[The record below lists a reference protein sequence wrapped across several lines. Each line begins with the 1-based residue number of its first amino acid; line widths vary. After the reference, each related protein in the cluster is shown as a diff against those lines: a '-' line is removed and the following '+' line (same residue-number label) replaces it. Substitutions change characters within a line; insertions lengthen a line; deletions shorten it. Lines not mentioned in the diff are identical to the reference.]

1 MHYLSFLL
9 KQFFPVVTLALSV
22 VVLSACGTK
31 EEFKPFVAPVYPV
44 APEEPRF
51 IYERSLMGSADVREL
66 TSEEK
71 FKAMATGVAT
81 GEKSLIKPFD
91 VAVRKGR
98 VYVTDTV
105 ARMVVLFD
113 IKGKRFVEFGHRGP
127 TALLKPAGIT
137 IAPSSEVFVV
147 DLTDK
152 SIHVYD
158 KDGRFLRKFGSAE
171 ELSRPVDVAISNDG
185 RYAYVVDTGGVL
197 SAFHRVVKYD
207 AKTGEVL
214 KIIGERSPLLGGFNF
229 PMTISI
235 DSKDRIY
242 VLDSG
247 NFRVQRFNSEGEFD
261 LTFGKVGTRFGQFSR
276 PKGIAVGPNDNVYVM
291 DASFANFQIFND
303 KGELLMFIGQRGADN
318 EPGIFSLPA
327 GIDVDEDGRIYAVDQ
342 FFSKIEVFRPYGM
355 KQGDG
360 YAGVMPAKE

>member
-1 MHYLSFLL
+1 MYYLSLLL
-9 KQFFPVVTLALSV
+9 KRLLPVTTIVLSMFF
-22 VVLSACGTK
+22 LSACGTK
-31 EEFKPFVAPVYPV
+31 QELKPFVPPVYPA
-44 APEEPRF
+44 APEQPRF

-71 FKAMATGVAT
+71 FKAMATGVKT

-91 VAVRKGR
+91 VAVREGR

-113 IKGKRFVEFGHRGP
+113 IKGKQFVEFGHRGP
-127 TALLKPAGIT
+127 DALLKPVGIT
-137 IAPSSEVFVV
+137 VSPSGEVFVV
-147 DLTDK
+147 DLTAK
-152 SIHVYD
+152 SIHVFN
-158 KDGRFLRKFGSAE
+158 KGGQFLRKFGLAE
-171 ELSRPVDVAISNDG
+171 ELSRPVDVAVSNDG
-185 RYAYVVDTGGVL
+185 RYAYVVDTGGVQ
-197 SAFHRVVKYD
+197 SEFHRVIKYD
-207 AKTGEVL
+207 AKTGEIL
-214 KIIGERSPLLGGFNF
+214 KVIGHRASSLGGFNF
-229 PMTISI
+229 PMTIAI

-303 KGELLMFIGQRGADN
+303 KGELLMFIGQRGSDN
-318 EPGIFSLPA
+318 EPGVFSLPA

-355 KQGDG
+355 KQGEG
-360 YAGVMPAKE
+360 YAGVAPAKE

>member
-1 MHYLSFLL
+1 MHYLSFIL
-9 KQFFPVVTLALSV
+9 KRIFLFTVFIFGLG
-22 VVLSACGTK
+22 VLSACGTK
-31 EEFKPFVAPVYPV
+31 EEFKPFVPPVYPV

-71 FKAMATGVAT
+71 FKAMATGVPT
-81 GEKSLIKPFD
+81 GEQGLIKPFD

-98 VYVTDTV
+98 VYVTDSV
-105 ARMVVLFD
+105 ARSVVMFD
-113 IKGKRFVEFGHRGP
+113 IKGKRFVEFGNRGP
-127 TALLKPAGIT
+127 NALLKPIGIT
-137 IAPSSEVFVV
+137 VASFGDVFVV
-147 DLTDK
+147 DLTAK

-158 KDGRFLRKFGSAE
+158 KEGRFLRKFGSKE

-185 RYAYVVDTGGVL
+185 RFAYVVDTGGVQ

-207 AKTGEVL
+207 VKTGEVVQ
-214 KIIGERSPLLGGFNF
+214 IIGERSTGLGSFNF
-229 PMTISI
+229 PMMIAI

-247 NFRVQRFNSEGEFD
+247 NFRVQRFNSEGKFD
-261 LTFGKVGTRFGQFSR
+261 LTFGSAGKRLGQFSR
-276 PKGIAVGPNDNVYVM
+276 PKGIAVDLDDNVYVM

-303 KGELLMFIGQRGADN
+303 KGELLMFIGSRGQDN
-318 EPGIFSLPA
+318 MPGVFSLPA
-327 GIDVDEDGRIYAVDQ
+327 GIAVDEDGRIYAVDQ

-360 YAGVMPAKE
+360 HAGVAPPKE

>member
-9 KQFFPVVTLALSV
+9 KRTIPLFALLV
-22 VVLSACGTK
+22 GVFILSACGTK
-31 EEFKPFVAPVYPV
+31 EEFKPFVPPVYPV

-71 FKAMATGVAT
+71 FKAMATGVPV
-81 GEKSLIKPFD
+81 GEQALVKPFD

-105 ARMVVLFD
+105 TRSVGVFD
-113 IKGKRFVEFGHRGP
+113 IKGKRFFEFGNTGSN
-127 TALLKPAGIT
+127 ALLKPIGIAV
-137 IAPSSEVFVV
+137 APSEDVFVV
-147 DLTDK
+147 DLAAK
-152 SIHVYD
+152 SVHVYD
-158 KDGRFLRKFGSAE
+158 KEGRFLRKFGSEE

-185 RYAYVVDTGGVL
+185 RFAYVVDTGGVR

-207 AKTGEVL
+207 ANTGEVVQ
-214 KIIGERSPLLGGFNF
+214 IIGERSSAPGGFNL
-229 PMTISI
+229 PMTIAI
-235 DSKDRIY
+235 DSKDRVY

-247 NFRVQRFNSEGEFD
+247 NFRVQRFTADGEFD
-261 LTFGKVGTRFGQFSR
+261 LVFGKVGTRLGQFSR
-276 PKGIAVGPNDNVYVM
+276 PKGIAVDPDDNVYVM

-303 KGELLMFIGQRGADN
+303 KGELLMFVGSRGSDN
-318 EPGIFSLPA
+318 VPGVFSLPA
-327 GIDVDEDGRIYAVDQ
+327 GITVDEDGRIYAVDQ

-360 YAGVMPAKE
+360 HAGVAPAKE

>member
-1 MHYLSFLL
+1 MYYLSFLL
-9 KQFFPVVTLALSV
+9 KRLLPLVTVVLGAVL
-22 VVLSACGTK
+22 LSACGTK
-31 EEFKPFVAPVYPV
+31 EELKPFVAPVYPV

-51 IYERSLMGSADVREL
+51 IYERSLMGSADVRKL

-71 FKAMATGVAT
+71 FKAIATGVPA
-81 GEKSLIKPFD
+81 GEQGLIKPFD
-91 VAVRKGR
+91 VAVHKGR

-105 ARMVVLFD
+105 ARSVVLFD
-113 IKGKRFVEFGHRGP
+113 IKGKRFVEFGNRGP
-127 TALLKPAGIT
+127 NALLKPIGIG
-137 IAPSSEVFVV
+137 ISPSEEVFIV

-152 SIHVYD
+152 SVHVYD
-158 KDGRFLRKFGSAE
+158 KDGRFLRKFGSSE

-185 RYAYVVDTGGVL
+185 RYAYVVDTGGVR
-197 SAFHRVVKYD
+197 SAWHRVIKYD
-207 AKTGEVL
+207 AKTGEVV
-214 KIIGERSPLLGGFNF
+214 KIIGERSSGSGGFNL
-229 PMTISI
+229 PMTIAI

-247 NFRVQRFNSEGEFD
+247 NFRVQRFNSDGEFD

-276 PKGIAVGPNDNVYVM
+276 PKGIAVGPEDNVYVM

-303 KGELLMFIGQRGADN
+303 KGELLMFVGQRGSDN
-318 EPGIFSLPA
+318 MPGIFSLPA

-355 KQGDG
+355 KQSEG
-360 YAGVMPAKE
+360 YAGVAPAKK

>member
-1 MHYLSFLL
+1 MHYLSFVLNRL
-9 KQFFPVVTLALSV
+9 TSV
-22 VVLSACGTK
+22 VLVVLSAVLLSACGTK
-31 EEFKPFVAPVYPV
+31 EEFKPFVAPVYP
-44 APEEPRF
+44 APPETPRF

-66 TSEEK
+66 TAEEK
-71 FKAMATGVAT
+71 FKAMATGVPV
-81 GEKSLIKPFD
+81 GEQALLKPFD
-91 VAVRKGR
+91 VAVQKGR

-105 ARMVVLFD
+105 SRSVILFD

-127 TALLKPAGIT
+127 DALLKPIGIT
-137 IAPSSEVFVV
+137 IAPSDDVFVV

-152 SIHVYD
+152 SVRVYD
-158 KDGRFLRKFGSAE
+158 RDGNFLRKFGSSE

-185 RYAYVVDTGGVL
+185 QYAYVVDTGGVR
-197 SAFHRVVKYD
+197 SPWHRVVKYD
-207 AKTGEVL
+207 ARTGEVV
-214 KIIGERSPLLGGFNF
+214 KIIGERSSALGGFNF
-229 PMTISI
+229 PMTIAI

-247 NFRVQRFNSEGEFD
+247 NFRVQRFNPDGEFD

-276 PKGIAVGPNDNVYVM
+276 PKGIAVDPDDNVYVM

-303 KGELLMFIGQRGADN
+303 KGELLMFIGQRGSDN

-360 YAGVMPAKE
+360 YAGVPPAED